1 MTYHKLIKLSVFV
14 MLLFFIGTVQAQ
26 TNSTA
31 RSMGLARAYT
41 AIARGVAAPIWNPAN
56 LAMPDRPPV
65 SIQLVGAGF
74 HVGNVTF
81 SKSMYDRYNGKY
93 LTSSDVNE
101 ILAKVPDDGFKLY
114 VDTDVQ
120 AIGVTIGSFALT
132 VTGMANSNLSLSK
145 DYLRILLEGIYAG
158 RTYNIGNNYGGAF
171 GYSSVTAS
179 YAFPIAVPV
188 VEKLYVGANV
198 SYLRGLGYAEVVE
211 SHGQIYHGGY
221 EINGEGRV
229 RARYAQGGA
238 GFATDFGLAAQYQD
252 WQFGLMLKNAAA
264 RINWKSK
271 PEEFEA
277 HFYTEQ
283 AITVENSAD
292 DDSVLKS
299 EDTTR
304 AISAFSTS
312 LPAELRIGA
321 ARKWHSLL
329 IAADYHQG
337 FAHRPGVS
345 TKPYVALSSE
355 WQGVGFFPLRLGV
368 GIGGEHGVL
377 LATGFGMKLGFF
389 RLDYG
394 VCFYGGL
401 LPNKA
406 SSLGMALSTYMSF

>member
-1 MTYHKLIKLSVFV
+1 MTNYKLTRLFGVLL
-14 MLLFFIGTVQAQ
+14 LLFLLTTVQAQ

-31 RSMGLARAYT
+31 RSLGLAHAYT
-41 AIARGVAAPIWNPAN
+41 AVARGVAAPIWNPAN
-56 LAMPDRPPV
+56 LALPDRPPV
-65 SIQLVGAGF
+65 SIQLVGAGCR
-74 HVGNVTF
+74 VGNVTF
-81 SKSMYDRYNGKY
+81 SKSTYDRYNGKY
-93 LTSSDVNE
+93 LTTSDVND

-120 AIGVTIGSFALT
+120 AIGLTIGPFALT
-132 VTGMANSNLSLSK
+132 VSGVANSNLSLSK

-158 RTYNIGNNYGGAF
+158 RTYHIGNNYGSAF

-179 YAFPIAVPV
+179 YAFPISVPV
-188 VEKLYVGANV
+188 MEKLYIGTNV
-198 SYLRGLGYAEVVE
+198 SYLLGLGYAEIVD
-211 SHGQIYHGGY
+211 SYGQFYHGGY
-221 EINGEGRV
+221 EVNGEGRL

-238 GFATDFGLAAQYQD
+238 GFAADFGLATQYHG
-252 WQFGLMLKNAAA
+252 WQFGVMLKNAVA

-321 ARKWHSLL
+321 AHKWHSFLV
-329 IAADYHQG
+329 AADYHQG
-337 FAHRPGVS
+337 FSHRPGVS
-345 TKPYVALSSE
+345 PKPYVALSTE
-355 WQGVGFFPLRLGV
+355 WQGIGFFPLRLGI
-368 GIGGEHGVL
+368 GIGGEHGAL

-394 VCFYGGL
+394 ICFYGGL
-401 LPNKA
+401 LPSKA
-406 SSLGMALSTYMSF
+406 SSLGMALSTYLSF